1 MSSVDVH
8 SQLAS
13 IIERFAKGALVEMTK
28 VIDKDSALL
37 RAEIARRQ
45 MEVEALL
52 CKLQFAESELR
63 SARQAAANR
72 QSAPK
77 RRSVAVQVTITAALQ
92 DSKDIHTDANMDT
105 SSNAKEDKAEAFHV
119 KEERTELKPWGNTE
133 EIEETRVCWQEE
145 LHASNTSGEGE
156 T

>member
-1 MSSVDVH
+1 MSSVDIH

-28 VIDKDSALL
+28 IIDKDSALL

-63 SARQAAANR
+63 SARQAAATR
-72 QSAPK
+72 QSAAN
-77 RRSVAVQVTITAALQ
+77 RRSIAVQVTITAALQ
-92 DSKDIHTDANMDT
+92 GKHGQ
-105 SSNAKEDKAEAFHV
+105 EACNRSLGIIGPSVPLLALHNRKVRKTNFHYV
-119 KEERTELKPWGNTE
+119 QNIRGGSL
-133 EIEETRVCWQEE
+133 IE
-145 LHASNTSGEGE
+145 N
-156 T
+156 

>member
-1 MSSVDVH
+1 MSSVDIH

-13 IIERFAKGALVEMTK
+13 ILERFAKGALVEMTK
-28 VIDKDSALL
+28 LIDKDSALL

-63 SARQAAANR
+63 SARQAAASR
-72 QSAPK
+72 QSAPN

-92 DSKDIHTDANMDT
+92 GKLDYEDFNRSWGSSGTLSGQGDSRRSGIKTHNH
-105 SSNAKEDKAEAFHV
+105 F
-119 KEERTELKPWGNTE
+119 TE
-133 EIEETRVCWQEE
+133 
-145 LHASNTSGEGE
+145 
-156 T
+156 

>member
-1 MSSVDVH
+1 MSSLDTH

-28 VIDKDSALL
+28 IIDKDSALL

-63 SARQAAANR
+63 SARQAAAAR
-72 QSAPK
+72 QSAPN
-77 RRSVAVQVTITAALQ
+77 RRSVAVQVTISTTLQ
-92 DSKDIHTDANMDT
+92 GKMDQVNFNPSWGSSGTLGGQGDAWDYRSGINIIIILRT
-105 SSNAKEDKAEAFHV
+105 LRKSVLSNVFVGFPFDF
-119 KEERTELKPWGNTE
+119 G
-133 EIEETRVCWQEE
+133 
-145 LHASNTSGEGE
+145 
-156 T
+156 

>member
-1 MSSVDVH
+1 MSSVDIR

-52 CKLQFAESELR
+52 CKLQYAESELR
-63 SARQAAANR
+63 SARQAAATR
-72 QSAPK
+72 QSAAN

-92 DSKDIHTDANMDT
+92 GKQDQDAFNPSWG
-105 SSNAKEDKAEAFHV
+105 SSGTMNGQKK
-119 KEERTELKPWGNTE
+119 TLPGLK
-133 EIEETRVCWQEE
+133 
-145 LHASNTSGEGE
+145 
-156 T
+156 